1 MNDFYFVYYPIG
13 TVFIKTMM
21 TSFKYIP
28 REANV
33 VVMTNTPELLNDIN
47 VNFNLIVLDIDTLV
61 DDFSREYEPLIKETD
76 EEKYIE
82 KLYENKIKFPYGKH
96 RYIIPWLIKRNI
108 TKFVLLDADCLINF
122 RVETKYF
129 YEHFK
134 NNFKERNLLFGPVMN
149 VNNKIWDF
157 DVLKP
162 IFDAEN
168 IDFNIVKTIESPIKV
183 FDGFLRGFWF
193 NDIKLLEKYFN
204 IWDNIV
210 KQTHKNNLND
220 NRFDGDVWVI
230 NDMTITGIINEI
242 FNRQY
247 DVVITDIVIGG
258 NRIAHHIYHPENDF
272 FHLHHGL
279 YHSFGLET
287 ANSRQEFFEKNKIN
301 LIKFYSI
308 QNGISEK
315 TMSEVI
321 YDYPNYKQD

>member
-1 MNDFYFVYYPIG
+1 MNDFYFIYYPIG
-13 TVFIKTMM
+13 PTYIKTMM
-21 TSFKYIP
+21 VTFKYIP
-28 REANV
+28 KDTNV
-33 VVMTNTPELLNDIN
+33 VVMTNTPELLNN
-47 VNFNLIVLDIDTLV
+47 VNVDFNLIILDIDTLV

-76 EEKYIE
+76 DEKYIKK
-82 KLYENKIKFPYGKH
+82 KLEYKIKFSYAKH

-108 TKFVLLDADCLINF
+108 TKFALLESGCLINF
-122 RVETKYF
+122 DKKLTNV

-168 IDFNIVKTIESPIKV
+168 IDFNIVKTIESPLTV
-183 FDGFLRGFWF
+183 FDGWLRGFWF

-210 KQTHKNNLND
+210 KQTYKNNLPYFD
-220 NRFDGDVWVI
+220 LDFRFIYDEHLI
-230 NDMTITGIINEI
+230 GIINET
-242 FNRQY
+242 FKRQY
-247 DVVITDIVIGG
+247 DVLVDDIIIDGG
-258 NRIAHHIYHPENDF
+258 RIVKHIYHPENEYSS
-272 FHLHHGL
+272 LHHPL

-301 LIKFYSI
+301 LIKFYGT
-308 QNGISEK
+308 NHGFDEK
-315 TMSEVI
+315 TMSEII
-321 YDYPNYKQD
+321 YDYPKN

>member
-1 MNDFYFVYYPIG
+1 MNDFYFIYYPIG
-13 TVFIKTMM
+13 PTYIKTMM
-21 TSFKYIP
+21 VTFKYIP
-28 REANV
+28 KDTNV
-33 VVMTNTPELLNDIN
+33 VVMTNTPELLNN
-47 VNFNLIVLDIDTLV
+47 VNVDFNLIILDIDTLV

-76 EEKYIE
+76 DEKFIQ

-210 KQTHKNNLND
+210 KQTYKNNLPYFD
-220 NRFDGDVWVI
+220 LDFRFIYDEHLI
-230 NDMTITGIINEI
+230 GIINET
-242 FNRQY
+242 FKRQY
-247 DVVITDIVIGG
+247 DVLVDDIIIDGG
-258 NRIAHHIYHPENDF
+258 RIVKHIYHPENEYSS
-272 FHLHHGL
+272 LHHPL

-301 LIKFYSI
+301 LIKFYGT
-308 QNGISEK
+308 NHGFDEK
-315 TMSEVI
+315 TMSEII
-321 YDYPNYKQD
+321 YDYPKN